1 MILAAINIWAN
12 EYLRPSIIQSVLM
25 KHLLFV
31 PLLLLLTGITAY
43 AQQKKS
49 TISGVVTIKSS
60 GEAMIGA
67 IVKIKEQPTVGAA
80 TNEYGFYSITLPH
93 GDYTLVVSYMSY
105 QPYEQKIT
113 LAGDVKQNISLSEAT
128 QSMEEVVITTER
140 EDVNLS
146 RSEMGVMKLDMKTAN
161 KLPVIMGEKDILKT
175 IQLMPGIKS
184 AGDGNSGFYV
194 RGGGADQNLILLDEA
209 PVYNASHLL
218 GFFSTFN
225 SDAIKDVTVYKG
237 SMPAEY
243 GGRLSSVLDI
253 TMNEGNNQD
262 YHVSGGIGLIS
273 SKLNIEGP
281 IQKGKSSFLVSGR
294 RTYADMFLKLS
305 NDPSLKNSKLYFY
318 DLNAKVNYTINDK
331 NRIYLSGYF
340 GRDVLGVNDLF
351 GFDWGNATGTA
362 RWSHIV
368 NSKLFSNTSL
378 IYSDYSYNIDIAANG
393 IDFSIKSKIQ
403 DWNLKQE
410 FQYYMNTK
418 HTIKFGVNAIY
429 HTINPGNIS
438 ATGIQINS
446 TNIENRLALEGGIY
460 ASDDWKVTDKL
471 TANYGVRLSTFSALG
486 EGTFY
491 TYNPAGDKTDS
502 TTYGSGEFA
511 KTYVVPEPRLSL
523 NYRLTE
529 KSSIKAGYVRTAQ
542 YLHLLSNATT
552 NTPTD
557 MWIPSSPNVKPQI
570 GDQYSVG
577 YYRNFKENTYEFSA
591 EVYYKN
597 LENQIDFKNG
607 ADLNV
612 NPNIE
617 SELLFGVGRAYGLEL
632 FFKKKYGR
640 FTGWVGYTLSRTE
653 RQVDGINNDKWYPTR
668 YDRTHDV
675 SLVGMYDL
683 TKRWSISAIW
693 VYNTGNAVTYPA
705 GKYEMAGKTYFYYSE
720 RNAARMPAYH
730 RLDIGATYT
739 KITKRGRESSWAFSV
754 YNAYNRYNPFSIEFS
769 QNPDNAQQTQA
780 VQTSLFGIVPS
791 ITYNFKF

>member
-1 MILAAINIWAN
+1 
-12 EYLRPSIIQSVLM
+12 M
-25 KHLLFV
+25 KNFLFV
-31 PLLLLLTGITAY
+31 ILLALTPSAIY
-43 AQQKKS
+43 AQKKA
-49 TISGVVTIKSS
+49 TISGTVTVQSS
-60 GEAMIGA
+60 GEAIIGA
-67 IVKIKEQPTVGAA
+67 VIKIKEQPTVGAV
-80 TNEYGFYSITLPH
+80 TNEFGFYSITLPQ
-93 GDYTLVVSYMSY
+93 GDYTLSVSYLGY
-105 QPYEQKIT
+105 TTFEQKVSLTSNIS
-113 LAGDVKQNISLSEAT
+113 QNIALQDKA
-128 QSMEEVVITTER
+128 QNLEEVVITGER
-140 EDVNLS
+140 EDVNVS
-146 RSEMGVMKLDMKTAN
+146 RSEMGVMKLDMKAAN

-175 IQLMPGIKS
+175 IQLMPGVAS

-253 TMNEGNNQD
+253 AMNEGNNQE

-281 IQKGKSSFLVSGR
+281 IQKGKSSFLVTGR

-305 NDPSLKNSKLYFY
+305 NDEALKNSRLYFY
-318 DLNAKVNYTINDK
+318 DVNAKMNYTINDK
-331 NRIYLSGYF
+331 NRIFLSGYF
-340 GRDVLGVNDLF
+340 GRDVLGVNNIF
-351 GFDWGNATGTA
+351 GFNWGNATGTL

-393 IDFSIKSKIQ
+393 ADFSINSRIR

-410 FQYYMNTK
+410 FQYYVNTK
-418 HTIKFGVNAIY
+418 HTVKFGLNAIH
-429 HTINPGNIS
+429 HTIKPGNITAS
-438 ATGIQINS
+438 GPQINS
-446 TNIENRLALEGGIY
+446 TNIENELALEAGAY
-460 ASDDWKVTDKL
+460 VSDEWKATDKL
-471 TANYGVRLSTFSALG
+471 TLNYGIRLSSFSALG
-486 EGTFY
+486 PGTFY
-491 TYNPAGDKTDS
+491 TYDADGDATDS
-502 TTYGSGEFA
+502 ATYGSGEWV
-511 KTYVVPEPRLSL
+511 KTYVVPEPRLAV
-523 NYRLTE
+523 NYRLNE
-529 KSSIKAGYVRTAQ
+529 QSSIKVGYTRTAQ

-557 MWIPSSPNVKPQI
+557 MWIPSSPNVKPQL
-570 GDQYSVG
+570 GDQYSLG
-577 YYRNFKENTYEFSA
+577 YYRNFKENRYEFSA
-591 EVYYKN
+591 EVYYKQ
-597 LENQIDFKNG
+597 LQNQIDYKSG

-617 SELLFGVGRAYGLEL
+617 SELLYGQGRAYGIEL

-640 FTGWVGYTLSRTE
+640 FTGWLGYTLSRTE
-653 RQVDGINNDKWYPTR
+653 RQVNGINNDNWYPTR

-683 TKRWSISAIW
+683 SKRWTVSAIW

-705 GKYEMAGKTYFYYSE
+705 GKYEMAGSTYYYYSD

-730 RLDIGATYT
+730 RLDLGATYT
-739 KITKRGRESSWAFSV
+739 KTTKRGRESSWTFSV
-754 YNAYNRYNPFSIEFS
+754 YNAYNRYNPYSIEFR
-769 QNPDNAQQTQA
+769 QNLDNAQQTQA
-780 VQTSLFGIVPS
+780 VQTSLFGIVPAV
-791 ITYNFKF
+791 TYNFKF